1 MKKQLI
7 ALVVSIFINPSYAE
21 NNTFTIRSSVLSE
34 NEIGFFRHV
43 CLLNKQ
49 YVSYMDRNG
58 NAEIKQIRGLGD
70 KTFDCDSHEFYI
82 IKEIPISAMRLK
94 KGHSGVLR
102 TFDINEHTFV
112 LITTKGQGSS
122 LEQIFQ

>member
-7 ALVVSIFINPSYAE
+7 ALVISIFINQSYAE
-21 NNTFTIRSSVLSE
+21 HNTFTIRSTVLAD
-34 NEIGFFRHV
+34 NEIGFFRHI

-49 YVSYMDRNG
+49 FASYMDRNG
-58 NAEIKQIRGLGD
+58 NAEIKQIKGLAD
-70 KTFDCDSHEFYI
+70 KTYNCDSHELYV
-82 IKEIPISAMRLK
+82 IKEIPISAIRLN

-112 LITTKGQGSS
+112 LMTTKGQGSS